1 MRFQLSDLRI
11 NRYIMECKYDL
22 SVMSR
27 VLLPELI
34 DTLWNVN
41 TKKNGNKKS
50 FGTELIDTLWN
61 VNNFFKSFL
70 YVCSKN

>member
-1 MRFQLSDLRI
+1 
-11 NRYIMECKYDL
+11 MECKYDL

-41 TKKNGNKKS
+41 ALMYNFANCCA
-50 FGTELIDTLWN
+50 FELIDTLWN
-61 VNNFFKSFL
+61 VNHIAIQ
-70 YVCSKN
+70 